1 VLAPVGW
8 VKDIESTQNCTVNYP
23 IVADPDRTVAETYGM
38 IHPNSP
44 LTMAGKLTVRTV
56 WIIDPNNKV
65 RLNLTYP
72 AATGTLLF
80 SRRCVSRVRHVK
92 LIIWTGCMQAV
103 TSTR

>member
-1 VLAPVGW
+1 MLAPVGW

-80 SRRCVSRVRHVK
+80 SHRCVCVCVCRVCAPREADQ
-92 LIIWTGCMQAV
+92 GAC
-103 TSTR
+103 RP